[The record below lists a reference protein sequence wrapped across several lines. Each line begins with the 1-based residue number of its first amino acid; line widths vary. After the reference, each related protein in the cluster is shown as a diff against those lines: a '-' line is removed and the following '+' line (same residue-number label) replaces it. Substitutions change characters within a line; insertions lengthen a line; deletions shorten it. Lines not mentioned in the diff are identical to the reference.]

1 MPTIAIP
8 TWRLFSR
15 SLDSSSNSAA
25 ALALHAGT
33 WRKTE
38 TRPLSSASALRRWFA
53 YCERR
58 DVIRAVTLGAASN
71 KGNEEIAFNRAACL
85 DVNSEIIEMAQA
97 GNGLSLYFKADG
109 LYMILPSNELSF
121 AYKSGQ
127 NTLKC
132 FKQHEH
138 SSNFLKL
145 DIHHFFESIKYR
157 RFVELFYRQI
167 AINLKNNGLKPFEL
181 FGKED
186 FKKYIKALFYD
197 GHIPL
202 GFVSSPKVSDYYLKS
217 VDDWAQKHKKVRY
230 SRYADDVLFSTNDL
244 DFSFSYVKS
253 AFIRRIKE
261 KGLTI
266 NDSKVM
272 YKKLINNGDCI
283 KFLGICLVKKND
295 ANEIRIS
302 KHYLKEVIK
311 ECYNATDKEGSV
323 NEAILGKVRYI
334 KLISEKSYTRLIRA
348 LKGSEKG
355 STIVSKIQLSIN

>member
-1 MPTIAIP
+1 MSYVINK
-8 TWRLFSR
+8 RL
-15 SLDSSSNSAA
+15 
-25 ALALHAGT
+25 
-33 WRKTE
+33 RKVYKYKDNYLG
-38 TRPLSSASALRRWFA
+38 RKLRFA
-53 YCERR
+53 HER
-58 DVIRAVTLGAASN
+58 I
-71 KGNEEIAFNRAACL
+71 
-85 DVNSEIIEMAQA
+85 VNML
-97 GNGLSLYFKADG
+97 N
-109 LYMILPSNELSF
+109 MILPSNELSF